1 MYSDTKLKI
10 GAVNTQSYNAL
21 PLYSKNHGAVLHHE
35 RRDASSAIFCDGC
48 TARSNDL
55 AGSPWEARDARELL
69 SAATRA
75 VQRRLRDVE
84 ERKAS
89 EPLAACPSWSARR
102 SKPPGTGTWRPIVR
116 SWKASHQAG
125 YHSVS
130 SRI

>member
-1 MYSDTKLKI
+1 MMIEATN
-10 GAVNTQSYNAL
+10 AQSYNAL

-75 VQRRLRDVE
+75 VQRRLREVE

-89 EPLAACPSWSARR
+89 DRLAACPSRGVDRR
-102 SKPPGTGTWRPIVR
+102 SAQMLRPR
-116 SWKASHQAG
+116 RPLLRA
-125 YHSVS
+125 
-130 SRI
+130 